1 MSWYADKVFP
11 YLMEWVMGKEEFRRQ
26 RHEALA
32 DVYGTVLEI
41 GLGTGLNLPHYPA
54 RVTWFTGIDLRVQLP
69 KTLEAR
75 SIGLSFPV
83 EIFKL
88 DAERLPFETARFD
101 CVVSTWTLCSIPNV
115 LAALT
120 EVRRVLKPGG
130 SFLFLEH
137 GLSED
142 PKIARWQN
150 RLTPVQK
157 VVACGC
163 HLNRRIDELVRSA
176 GFSIELL
183 ERYQMESLPKIGG
196 SMYRGRAVPLTA
208 EQRQPFKAASGL

>member
-1 MSWYADKVFP
+1 MSWYADKIFP
-11 YLMEWVMGKEEFRRQ
+11 HLMERVMGKEEFQRQ
-26 RHEALA
+26 RREVLA
-32 DVYGTVLEI
+32 GAFGTVLEI

-54 RVTWFTGIDLRVQLP
+54 RVTWLTGVDLRVQLP

-75 SIGLSFPV
+75 SVGLSFPV
-83 EIFKL
+83 EILKL
-88 DAERLPFETARFD
+88 NAERLPFEDGRFD

-137 GLSED
+137 GRSEN
-142 PKIARWQN
+142 PSIARWQDW
-150 RLTPVQK
+150 LTPVQK
-157 VVACGC
+157 FLACGC
-163 HLNRRIDELVRSA
+163 HLNRRIDELVRAS
-176 GFSIELL
+176 GFAIELL

-208 EQRQPFKAASGL
+208 EQRKPFKAASGL

>member
-1 MSWYADKVFP
+1 MGWYADKIFP
-11 YLMEWVMGKEEFRRQ
+11 HLMERVMGKEEFQRQ
-26 RHEALA
+26 RRDALA
-32 DVYGTVLEI
+32 GAYGTVLEI

-54 RVTWFTGIDLRVQLP
+54 RVTWLTAVDVRIQLP

-75 SIGLSFPV
+75 SVGLSFPV
-83 EIFKL
+83 EIVKL
-88 DAERLPFETARFD
+88 NAERLPLEDARFD

-137 GLSED
+137 GRSDD
-142 PKIARWQN
+142 PAVARWQDW
-150 RLTPVQK
+150 LTPVQK
-157 VVACGC
+157 IVGCGC
-163 HLNRRIDELVRSA
+163 HLNRRIDELVRAS

-183 ERYQMESLPKIGG
+183 ERCQMETVPKIGG
-196 SMYRGRAVPLTA
+196 AMYRGRAVPLSA
-208 EQRQPFKAASGL
+208 ESRPPVKAASGL